1 MSDLS
6 KVYENIIN
14 TLDVPKFTA
23 VVKTFIEL
31 YYKLEQNVAIDIIK
45 VDGSGDG
52 GLDLKFFVNKFQR
65 KLPIQL
71 TVQKTELERKVIK
84 DVVKITDLVIN
95 YGYEPIL
102 LFFCSQN
109 ISETKI
115 NALTDKARREY
126 SIDLKIIDA
135 KFIGEIAANE
145 NYVILKNKVFEQL
158 GIPVIKEK
166 LQLDDTKKM
175 MYDLISYGNDTAEIK
190 NQIINSFLLHTIYTQ
205 KNISESNLCVA
216 LNKQFNLKNTIS
228 EQVTE
233 KLNDKFIIKK
243 ATKDNKNKEIDFCK
257 QQFSRLVA
265 LKKITNTGENIS
277 LTASEIQRIENVKE
291 EFLLQENYFVKQIT
305 EILEKYD
312 LQDKYSLFIDEIIKY
327 FKSYFRKDFEEIN
340 QDLDSVET
348 ELSDNNS
355 GKSFYTFTLKQV
367 GKREIATVLSNELLE
382 LCQKNDFVQRIC
394 AGEVFA
400 KFTQPDKLQQYV
412 NEQEKVVYLD
422 TQIVLYILCVA
433 YSKTKA
439 ISNNPYYNSAV
450 DFIEYLKKDTS
461 AKVFVH
467 RNYIEEAANHVK
479 EAFALIFYT
488 KIADFNIKDLG
499 GSANIFFNFYH
510 TLLNNNLL
518 SDGVLSYE
526 DFLIDFGFEQR
537 QSIRNISDIVADI
550 LGQLGI
556 KVFLK
561 NYDSGTFF
569 ESIKKNLQNIYSMHP
584 KYSFRSETTAEKDAQ
599 MLCILYDNNNK
610 IEKTIFITWD
620 TSFREFR
627 KEYNRK
633 NANANFWHLFTPSKF
648 VNHLSLLNFTI
659 NAESINKD
667 ILATV
672 ESDFTRKV
680 TSLADMLAKITKI
693 PQESAVQAAKI
704 LKDFRTNPKYWAD
717 NAHELFTVETEPQ
730 TDAIDRILYKI
741 LNYYVVKK
749 GKFGMEDFIDTLLN
763 NLTNFE
769 YTIQKDLEILK
780 ISNGNFLT
788 ETTFYEK
795 YDKLIETTKPKVE

>member
-6 KVYENIIN
+6 KVYENIVSN
-14 TLDVPKFTA
+14 LDVPKFTT

-52 GLDLKFFVNKFQR
+52 GLDLKFFVNKRQR

-71 TVQKTELERKVIK
+71 TVQKTQVEKKIK
-84 DVVKITDLVIN
+84 EDIQKINDLVDKYN
-95 YGYEPIL
+95 YEPIL
-102 LFFCSQN
+102 LFFYSQN
-109 ISETKI
+109 ISENK
-115 NALTDKARREY
+115 NNDLVRYAYDKYDIE
-126 SIDLKIIDA
+126 LKIIDA

-145 NYVILKNKVFEQL
+145 NYVILKSKIFEQL
-158 GIPVIKEK
+158 GISVTKEK

-190 NQIINSFLLHTIYTQ
+190 NQIINSFLLHTIYTR
-205 KNISESNLCVA
+205 KNISENDLCAA
-216 LNKQFNLKNTIS
+216 LNKQFNLKNTIN
-228 EQVTE
+228 EQITE
-233 KLNDKFIIKK
+233 KLNDKFIIKTTK
-243 ATKDNKNKEIDFCK
+243 KDNKNEELDFCK
-257 QQFSRLVA
+257 QQFSRLAA
-265 LKKITNTGENIS
+265 LKKITNTEENIT

-291 EFLLQENYFVKQIT
+291 EFLLQENYFIKQIT
-305 EILEKYD
+305 DILLQYG
-312 LQDKYSLFIDEIIKY
+312 LQDKYRLFIDEIIKY
-327 FKSYFRKDFEEIN
+327 FKAYFSKDFEEVN
-340 QDLDSVET
+340 QDLDSIES
-348 ELSDNNS
+348 ELLDNNS

-367 GKREIATVLSNELLE
+367 GKREIATTLSNELLE

-412 NEQEKVVYLD
+412 NGQEKIIYLD

-433 YSKTKA
+433 YSTKKI
-439 ISNNPYYNSAV
+439 ISDNPYYNSAV

-467 RNYIEEAANHVK
+467 RNYIDEVANHVK

-488 KIADFNIKDLG
+488 KIVDFNIKDLG

-518 SDGVLSYE
+518 PDGVLSYE
-526 DFLIDFGFEQR
+526 DFLLDFGFEPR
-537 QSIRNISDIVADI
+537 QSIRNISDIVTDI

-556 KVFLK
+556 KIFLK
-561 NYDSGTFF
+561 HYDSGIFF
-569 ESIKKNLQNIYSMHP
+569 ESIKKNLQNIYSMHQ
-584 KYSFRSETTAEKDAQ
+584 KYSFRSENTAEKDAQ
-599 MLCILYDNNNK
+599 MLCVLYDNNNK

-680 TSLADMLAKITKI
+680 TSLADMLAKITKL

-704 LKDFRTNPKYWAD
+704 LKEFRTNPKYWAD
-717 NAHELFTVETEPQ
+717 NVHELFTVETEPQ

-741 LNYYVVKK
+741 LNYYVAKK
-749 GKFGMEDFIDTLLN
+749 GKFGMEEFIDTLLN

-769 YTIQKDLEILK
+769 NAIQKDLEILK

-795 YDKLIETTKPKVE
+795 YDKLIEATKSK